1 VSGYKK
7 SNKDSFLILH
17 HHILRGMSGIF
28 LKMAGLYLLQR
39 RGQKKITVLQHPW
52 CHVKP
57 DNLNLTSLRV
67 IILVIKK

>member
-1 VSGYKK
+1 
-7 SNKDSFLILH
+7 
-17 HHILRGMSGIF
+17 MSGIF